1 MLDIITHYGNS
12 TDNHNELPRHPL
24 KWLKFKRLIKPNDGE
39 AAEQFKVLNISDRNA
54 KMYGYFGNRSAVF
67 L

>member
-24 KWLKFKRLIKPNDGE
+24 KWLKFKRLTIPSAGE
-39 AAEQFKVLNISDRNA
+39 DVQQLECSHGHGEV
-54 KMYGYFGNRSAVF
+54 
-67 L
+67 